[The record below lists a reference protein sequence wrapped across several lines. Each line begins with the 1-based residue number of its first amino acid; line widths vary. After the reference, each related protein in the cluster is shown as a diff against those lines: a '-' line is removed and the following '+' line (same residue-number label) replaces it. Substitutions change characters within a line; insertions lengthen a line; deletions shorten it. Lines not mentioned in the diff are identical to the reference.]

1 MRSVEAFCESA
12 THTHTHSEEGWGL
25 TQRGVCC
32 LLSGFVPAHCCCCC
46 HLFAPA
52 SMPASLCGTTNKATY
67 TWLKSTVA
75 KKFKIYF
82 VLSKH
87 TQRKKKEV
95 WLIWVQSSG
104 VLPCRV
110 GLLIDLL
117 FAFGLVQIFS
127 CVDWLFD
134 IHGTA
139 WEQKTERVSSREHG
153 ASSLNIV
160 VVDACLV
167 D

>member
-12 THTHTHSEEGWGL
+12 TLIHTKEGWGL

-46 HLFAPA
+46 HLFVPA
-52 SMPASLCGTTNKATY
+52 SLPASLCGTTNKATY

-87 TQRKKKEV
+87 TQRKKEV